1 MDKTGTNMQMS
12 QLILIANQLNIT
24 TMKKFVVLRNYS
36 NENILPDVVGV
47 FDDRDDAK
55 VFATLNH
62 KTNEQ
67 YAYTVAIVFFVV
79 TK

>member
-1 MDKTGTNMQMS
+1 
-12 QLILIANQLNIT
+12 
-24 TMKKFVVLRNYS
+24 MKKFVVLRNYS